1 MTDSQPAPG
10 TPATPALADVK
21 RVRTVHLQRAK
32 EAGEKFSMLTSYDVL
47 TAGIF
52 DRSGVDVLLVGDSL
66 GNTVLG
72 HESTLPVTLEDMVV
86 FAAAVVRGVQRALV
100 VVDLPFG
107 SYEESPAQAVRSAA
121 RIMKETGA
129 HAVKL
134 EGGEAVAEHV
144 DAVVRA
150 GIPVMGHVGF
160 TPQSEHALGGFR
172 IQGRGGAAE
181 QLLRDARA
189 VQDAGGFAV
198 VLEMVSAD
206 AATAVED
213 ALEIPTVGIGAGNV
227 TTGQV
232 LVWQDMLGLRT
243 GHMPRFVRQ
252 YADLARVA
260 GDAVSAYVADV
271 RSGAF
276 PAEEHTYRG

>member
-1 MTDSQPAPG
+1 MTDAQPVPG
-10 TPATPALADVK
+10 TPATPALANVK
-21 RVRTVHLQRAK
+21 RARTVHLRRAK
-32 EAGEKFSMLTSYDVL
+32 DSGEKFSMLTSYDVL

-134 EGGEAVAEHV
+134 EGGEAVAEHIA
-144 DAVVRA
+144 AVVRA

-160 TPQSEHALGGFR
+160 TPQSEHALGASRAAAGPPSSCSGTPAPCR
-172 IQGRGGAAE
+172 TPGASPWSWRWCPRTPPPRSRTRWRSPPWAS
-181 QLLRDARA
+181 AR
-189 VQDAGGFAV
+189 
-198 VLEMVSAD
+198 E
-206 AATAVED
+206 T
-213 ALEIPTVGIGAGNV
+213 
-227 TTGQV
+227 
-232 LVWQDMLGLRT
+232 
-243 GHMPRFVRQ
+243 
-252 YADLARVA
+252 
-260 GDAVSAYVADV
+260 
-271 RSGAF
+271 
-276 PAEEHTYRG
+276 